1 MSGNGRKQTAVWLV
15 FVQGILAALG
25 IYLLAAV
32 LAALLA
38 VQAVLP
44 EAGVL
49 PMLAAGSFLAV
60 CAGGLLCARRSGW
73 GSLPSALVCAGGF
86 LAVLIAVA
94 LLCWEES
101 AWLGAGGLLLLCAAA
116 GGIAAGLL
124 GGRRRRRG
132 GKLVRSARKAEK
144 ARL

>member
-116 GGIAAGLL
+116 GCIAAGLL

-132 GKLVRSARKAEK
+132 GKRVRSARKAEK

>member
-38 VQAVLP
+38 VRAVLP

-94 LLCWEES
+94 LLCWEEA
-101 AWLGAGGLLLLCAAA
+101 AWLGGGGLLLLCAAA

-132 GKLVRSARKAEK
+132 GKRVRSARKAEK
-144 ARL
+144 VRL

>member
-38 VQAVLP
+38 VRAVLP

-94 LLCWEES
+94 LLCLAEA

-116 GGIAAGLL
+116 GGIADGLL

-132 GKLVRSARKAEK
+132 GKRVRSARKAEK

>member
-38 VQAVLP
+38 VRAVLP

-94 LLCWEES
+94 LLCWEEA

-124 GGRRRRRG
+124 GDRGRRRG
-132 GKLVRSARKAEK
+132 GKRVRSARKAEK